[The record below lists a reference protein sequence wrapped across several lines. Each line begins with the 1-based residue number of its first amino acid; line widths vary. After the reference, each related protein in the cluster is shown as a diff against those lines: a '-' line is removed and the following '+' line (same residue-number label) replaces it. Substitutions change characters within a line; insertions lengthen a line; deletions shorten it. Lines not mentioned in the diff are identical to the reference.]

1 MSPYREND
9 VENRLSNLEAEQL
22 TFQKQIENLQSVV
35 NYEYKR
41 RLSLQRVQALHW
53 VVFVVVAALIFSLVI
68 YKCES
73 NKEKVTDHQSRIE
86 LLEMQ
91 VRGLEKTEHVHKLV
105 ECEEVQ

>member
-41 RLSLQRVQALHW
+41 RLGLQRVQALQW

-68 YKCES
+68 YKYER
-73 NKEKVTDHQSRIE
+73 NKEKVIDHQGRIE
-86 LLEMQ
+86 RLEMH
-91 VRGLEKTEHVHKLV
+91 VIGLEKREHVHELV
-105 ECEEVQ
+105 ECGE